1 MLPPVAAPTRRAVL
15 AAFAAGLAGC
25 SASRTPERAAHRP
38 PAATGEAATP
48 GAESTPP
55 RDTPGPA
62 REIVHGPRTR
72 QLVSLTFHGSGDPAL
87 ARTLLD
93 TAEAHGASITVFAVC
108 SWLEANP
115 SLARRIRDGG
125 HGLANHTYTHPALS
139 ALSPAA
145 LLAEVSRARDVL
157 QRLTGSDGTY
167 FRPSQMDRAT
177 PAVLSA
183 AGAAGYRISLAFD
196 VDPHDYRDPGA
207 AAVQSRTLA
216 GVQPGSVV
224 SLHLGHPGTVQALP
238 GILGG
243 LSQRGLRPVTV
254 HDLLA

>member
-1 MLPPVAAPTRRAVL
+1 MLRPWQLPPAGPYSRR
-15 AAFAAGLAGC
+15 
-25 SASRTPERAAHRP
+25 SRP
-38 PAATGEAATP
+38 GWP
-48 GAESTPP
+48 GA
-55 RDTPGPA
+55 A
-62 REIVHGPRTR
+62 R
-72 QLVSLTFHGSGDPAL
+72 
-87 ARTLLD
+87 
-93 TAEAHGASITVFAVC
+93 

-196 VDPHDYRDPGA
+196 VDPRDYRDPGA